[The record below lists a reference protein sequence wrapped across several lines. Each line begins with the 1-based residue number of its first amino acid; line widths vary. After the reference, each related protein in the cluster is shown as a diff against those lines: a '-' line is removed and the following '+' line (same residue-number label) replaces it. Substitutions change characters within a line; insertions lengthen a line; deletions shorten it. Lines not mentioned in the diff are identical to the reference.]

1 VAAILTLFT
10 RVRGRIIL
18 PTSDDVSPPLRWYL
32 PSMRQMPIVL
42 LCVVALAALFVL
54 VGCTDGGPQGG
65 SRAEQGDHA
74 PQKERD
80 NVELTLRP
88 EHDSGVSGNATFED
102 IPEGVLVMLHLGNL
116 PRPNTFYLAHI
127 HPGTCAQGETR
138 EHGGAHGA
146 EGHGHEHGGEIE
158 YPLSQVK
165 SDSEGQGS
173 STTTLRE
180 TSVKKLFSGEPKYVN
195 VHEAGSGNPPI
206 LTCANLKRA

>member
-1 VAAILTLFT
+1 
-10 RVRGRIIL
+10 
-18 PTSDDVSPPLRWYL
+18 
-32 PSMRQMPIVL
+32 MRQMLILL

-65 SRAEQGDHA
+65 SRAEQEDHA
-74 PQKERD
+74 PQKESD
-80 NVELTLRP
+80 NIELTLRP

-102 IPEGVLVMLHLGNL
+102 IPKGVLVMLDLGNL

-127 HPGTCAQGETR
+127 HPGTCALGETH

-146 EGHGHEHGGEIE
+146 EGHGHEHSHVHGGEIE
-158 YPLSQVK
+158 YPLSQVR

-180 TSVKKLFSGEPKYVN
+180 TSVEKLFSGEPKYVN

-206 LTCANLKRA
+206 LSRAYLRRAG

>member
-1 VAAILTLFT
+1 
-10 RVRGRIIL
+10 
-18 PTSDDVSPPLRWYL
+18 
-32 PSMRQMPIVL
+32 MRQMPILL

-65 SRAEQGDHA
+65 QEAEQEHHA
-74 PQKERD
+74 PPKESD

-102 IPEGVLVMLHLGNL
+102 IPEGALVMLDLGNL

-127 HPGTCAQGETR
+127 HPGTCAQEDT
-138 EHGGAHGA
+138 
-146 EGHGHEHGGEIE
+146 HEHGGEIK

-180 TSVKKLFSGEPKYVN
+180 TSVEKLFSGEPKYVN